1 MKNQEVKLYMVLL
14 GCTPK
19 GRLIE
24 QHDIFFGIGTNLK
37 ELKPEM
43 YNAWP
48 DGGQLHVDS
57 WREVTHVDDYT
68 ISIIPKKD
76 IELQT
81 EKLFFINLGGYKPG
95 DLEEYHYKMLIV
107 AESMGKAIKAAKQT
121 AFYKH
126 TGFAGATS
134 HIDDKYGIDVDDVYN
149 IEDILPT
156 VFKEQYTIK
165 ITKATEQKEDKL
177 HIGYLKLGTRF

>member
-1 MKNQEVKLYMVLL
+1 MKHQEVRLYMVLL
-14 GCTPK
+14 GCTPQ

-24 QHDIFFGIGTNLK
+24 QHDIFFGIGSSLK

-43 YNAWP
+43 YNTWP
-48 DGGQLHVDS
+48 DGGQLHIDS
-57 WREVTHVDDYT
+57 WREVTQVDGYT
-68 ISIIPKKD
+68 VSIVPKEGKT
-76 IELQT
+76 QT

-107 AESMGKAIKAAKQT
+107 AESMSIAIKTAKQT

-126 TGFAGATS
+126 VGFPGAVS

-149 IEDILPT
+149 VEDILPA
-156 VFKEQYTIK
+156 VFKETYTLK
-165 ITKATEQKEDKL
+165 ITKATELKEDKL
-177 HIGYLKLGTRF
+177 NIGYLKLGARF